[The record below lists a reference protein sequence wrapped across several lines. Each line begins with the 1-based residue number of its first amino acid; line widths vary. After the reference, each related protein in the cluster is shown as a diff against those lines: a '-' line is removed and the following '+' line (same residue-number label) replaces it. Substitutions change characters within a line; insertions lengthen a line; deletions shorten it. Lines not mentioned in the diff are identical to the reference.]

1 MSTKYWFDRPIK
13 KPDPEA
19 HVTVLPRTSYRLL
32 ILSACFLLSACAD
45 RPNGKK
51 VLLIG
56 LDGVRVDILAAAT
69 TPNIDALIANGTFSD
84 DAQTRPRTVSGPGW
98 SSMLTGVWSDKHLV
112 NSNDFT
118 GNDYATYPDFL
129 TRLEQTDSSFS
140 TFAVV
145 DWAPLG
151 RAISGGPL
159 IGDGIDVKIVF
170 NSGSDAGYPLADS
183 QSVAAASAF
192 LTFQNPDAAFVYL
205 GNIDEVG
212 HSTNSLSAEY
222 LAAIE
227 IADAQVGALVAAL
240 ERRPSYAAEDW
251 LILMSTDHGRR
262 DDGGHGEP
270 SLQERTIFYLA
281 SGPSASKGVPDSAP
295 EIVDIALT
303 ALAHLGVTL
312 DPAWNLDGRVVGLPV
327 RR

>member
-1 MSTKYWFDRPIK
+1 MLSTC
-13 KPDPEA
+13 
-19 HVTVLPRTSYRLL
+19 L
-32 ILSACFLLSACAD
+32 LLSACGD
-45 RPNGKK
+45 RSNGKK

-56 LDGVRVDILAAAT
+56 LDGVRVDILAAAS

-84 DAQTRPRTVSGPGW
+84 NAQTRPRTVSGPGW
-98 SSMLTGVWSDKHLV
+98 SSMLTGVWSDKHGV
-112 NSNDFT
+112 RSNDLSSNAF
-118 GNDYATYPDFL
+118 GTYPDFL
-129 TRLEQTDSSFS
+129 TRLEQTDSSFN

-151 RAISGGPL
+151 KATSGGPL

-170 NSGSDAGYPLADS
+170 DGDSDAGYPRADS
-183 QSVAAASAF
+183 QSVAAASAY

-205 GNIDEVG
+205 GNIDVVG

-227 IADAQVGALVAAL
+227 TADAQVGELVAAL
-240 ERRPSYAAEDW
+240 KRRPSYAAEDW

-281 SGPSASKGVPDSAP
+281 SGPSATRGVPQTAP
-295 EIVDIALT
+295 EIVDVGVT
-303 ALAHLGVTL
+303 ALAHLGVII
-312 DPAWNLDGRVVGLPV
+312 DPAWGLDGRVVGLPL
-327 RR
+327 RQ

>member
-1 MSTKYWFDRPIK
+1 MRG
-13 KPDPEA
+13 
-19 HVTVLPRTSYRLL
+19 
-32 ILSACFLLSACAD
+32 LLSAWLLTTCAWFSACNG
-45 RPNGKK
+45 RPVEKK
-51 VLLIG
+51 ILLIG
-56 LDGVRVDILAAAT
+56 LDGVRVDIMAAAS

-118 GNDYATYPDFL
+118 GNDYAAYPDFL
-129 TRLEQTDSSFS
+129 TRLERIDPAFA
-140 TFAVV
+140 TFAVI
-145 DWAPLG
+145 DWLPLG
-151 RAISGGPL
+151 RATSGRPL
-159 IGDGIDVKIVF
+159 ISDEIDVRMVF
-170 NSGSDAGYPLADS
+170 DGESDAGFAAADS
-183 QSVAAASAF
+183 QSVAAASAY

-205 GNIDEVG
+205 GNIDIVG

-227 IADAQVGALVAAL
+227 TADAQVGQLVAAL

-270 SLQERTIFYLA
+270 STLERTIFYLA
-281 SGPSASKGVPDSAP
+281 SGPSAIRGVPETPP
-295 EIVDIALT
+295 EIVDVGVT
-303 ALAHLGVTL
+303 ALAHLGVII
-312 DPAWNLDGRVVGLPV
+312 DPAWDLDGRVVGLPV
-327 RR
+327 RQ